1 MKDKGT
7 YTQRE
12 REREKAT
19 ITQFLKMME
28 AKIMVARRQ
37 LKSSKF
43 DRKKLRDITKRKE
56 IQEKRKGREGRRKMY
71 IDR

>member
-1 MKDKGT
+1 
-7 YTQRE
+7 
-12 REREKAT
+12 
-19 ITQFLKMME
+19 MME

-43 DRKKLRDITKRKE
+43 DRKKLRDNTKRKE